1 MRAPPSF
8 FGYLIFVALVL
19 ASSACNSG
27 DVMTLPLHYPACVV
41 GGSSFSLLSLYLVS
55 LGTNPGFSKQN
66 SMSIDFPW
74 AVYGLVTNSALFE
87 AS

>member
-41 GGSSFSLLSLYLVS
+41 GGSSFSLLSL
-55 LGTNPGFSKQN
+55 
-66 SMSIDFPW
+66 
-74 AVYGLVTNSALFE
+74 
-87 AS
+87 